1 MSLQL
6 ILFFFCCLILDL
18 LTFNSINVDHIVCY
32 DHTSYLLPGNSFTY
46 SKNSDFVEHLRNN
59 SVQRN
64 WFNSSKRFWNSKKIP
79 EFAEIMTRY
88 GIAFTFNLLADS
100 RLLDFN
106 QTSEDFRYSYGSGV
120 TKPQKTGTLEKDG
133 LFATFL
139 DVDGSWI
146 NICHSSGFIV
156 HSPFELTSKLDRKT
170 DLAYNKDVTV
180 WISLEIYQDE
190 EDLRS
195 ISPER
200 RKCYFEDERKLK
212 YFRVYTKK
220 NCESECF
227 SFLSRFLSILGL
239 YVNYVM

>member
-1 MSLQL
+1 M
-6 ILFFFCCLILDL
+6 
-18 LTFNSINVDHIVCY
+18 
-32 DHTSYLLPGNSFTY
+32 
-46 SKNSDFVEHLRNN
+46 E
-59 SVQRN
+59 
-64 WFNSSKRFWNSKKIP
+64 
-79 EFAEIMTRY
+79 
-88 GIAFTFNLLADS
+88 DS

-106 QTSEDFRYSYGSGV
+106 QTSEDFRYTYGSGA
-120 TKPQKTGTLEKDG
+120 TEPQKTGTLEKDG

-170 DLAYNKDVTV
+170 DLAYNNDVTV
-180 WISLEIYQDE
+180 WISLEIYQAE
-190 EDLRS
+190 EDLRL

-220 NCESECF
+220 NCEAECF
-227 SFLSRFLSILGL
+227 SFMSKFWSILGL
-239 YVNYVM
+239 YVNYVMFNLRIYDLFESICVMEILWFFVIFM